1 MISGIG
7 ASIGGLGF
15 AEPGGGGGGGSDPY
29 FANVGLL
36 YSGGVD
42 YSASGK
48 TATLIGNAN
57 ISGDRLVL
65 DGSGDYARFADS
77 ADWFF
82 GTGPFTIDGVFKFT
96 SAPPSNSIMVCQW
109 GGGGTWL
116 FGFEG
121 GGFTF
126 RTANAQYIGPQAYSP
141 ALNVD
146 IHFQAER
153 DASNV
158 GRLFVDGVMIRK
170 STGWNYNIPDNAEV
184 LSIGSLLAGGFG
196 GWDIAAQVG
205 DVRITKGVARCGS
218 DAGFTVP
225 TLPFPRS

>member
-1 MISGIG
+1 MTFPMPF
-7 ASIGGLGF
+7 IGGYESHDSSPPP
-15 AEPGGGGGGGSDPY
+15 ATDPY
-29 FANVGLL
+29 FANVVLL

-57 ISGDRLVL
+57 ISGGRLVL

-82 GTGPFTIDGVFKFT
+82 GTGAFTIDGVFKFT

-109 GGGGTWL
+109 AGSGTWF
-116 FGFEG
+116 FGFESG
-121 GGFTF
+121 KLTF
-126 RTANAQYIGPQAYSP
+126 RTAAPQYMNQYTYSP
-141 ALNVD
+141 ALNTD

-153 DASNV
+153 DGSNV
-158 GRLFVDGVMIRK
+158 GRLFIDGAMVTK
-170 STGWNYNIPDNAEV
+170 TTGYNYTINDTADT
-184 LSIGSLLAGGFG
+184 LSIGSLLAAGFG

>member
-1 MISGIG
+1 MSMMVQSGRFG
-7 ASIGGLGF
+7 A
-15 AEPGGGGGGGSDPY
+15 GSDPS
-29 FANVGLL
+29 FANVVLL

-42 YSASGK
+42 YSLSPK
-48 TATLIGNAN
+48 TATLIGGAN
-57 ISGDRLVL
+57 ISGGRLVL
-65 DGSGDYARFADS
+65 SGSSQYARFPDDAG
-77 ADWFF
+77 WFF

-109 GGGGTWL
+109 AGTGTWL
-116 FGFEG
+116 FGFES

-126 RTANAQYIGPQAYSP
+126 RTAASQYIGPYTYSP
-141 ALNVD
+141 ALNTD

-158 GRLFVDGVMIRK
+158 GRLFINGGMVYK
-170 STGWNYNIPDNAEV
+170 TTGYNYTINDTADV
-184 LSIGSLLAGGFG
+184 LSIGSLLAAGFG

-205 DVRITKGVARCGS
+205 DVRITKGIARCGS
-218 DAGFTVP
+218 DAGFTPP